1 MLYHIFAKLHF
12 VQNYLVQ
19 MIKPLFV
26 VCYLR
31 VYMYSFL
38 WTFFLLFIL
47 WYYWLKVYH
56 HNSTFNNTLA
66 LNAIR
71 EYCIL
76 KFQ

>member
-1 MLYHIFAKLHF
+1 MSCVIVSYMYLKGCTSCCITFFAKLHF

-47 WYYWLKVYH
+47 WYYG
-56 HNSTFNNTLA
+56 
-66 LNAIR
+66 
-71 EYCIL
+71 
-76 KFQ
+76 